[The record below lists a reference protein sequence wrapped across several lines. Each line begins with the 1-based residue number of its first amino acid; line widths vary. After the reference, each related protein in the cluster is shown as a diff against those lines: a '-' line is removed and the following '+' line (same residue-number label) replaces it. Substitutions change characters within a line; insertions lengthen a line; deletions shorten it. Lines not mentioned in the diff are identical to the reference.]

1 MGTKIEDLP
10 VPSKANVDYVLKP
23 ESAVKK
29 AVRFENIPHDPTT
42 DKMSS
47 SDEVATPT
55 KALSK
60 ETLLSEINEENLL
73 LIGILY
79 LATLPTLDAFIIRI
93 PGTDISSFLVTLIKC
108 VLLVVLF
115 VVLKRHILPKI
126 KL

>member
-10 VPSKANVDYVLKP
+10 IPSKGNVDYVLKP

-29 AVRFENIPHDPTT
+29 AVRFENTST
-42 DKMSS
+42 ADKPSS
-47 SDEVATPT
+47 QDDTATPT
-55 KALSK
+55 KELSK

-79 LATLPTLDAFIIRI
+79 LATLPTLDAFINRI
-93 PGTDISSFLVTLIKC
+93 PGTDMSSFFVTLIKC

>member
-10 VPSKANVDYVLKP
+10 VPQKGNVDYALKP

-29 AVRFENIPHDPTT
+29 AVRFENTPASENP
-42 DKMSS
+42 SS
-47 SDEVATPT
+47 PNDARNTMPAKE
-55 KALSK
+55 LSK
-60 ETLLSEINEENLL
+60 ETLLTEINEENLL

-79 LATLPTLDAFIIRI
+79 LSTLPTLDAFITKV
-93 PGTDISSFLVTLIKC
+93 PGTNMSPFFVTLIKC
-108 VLLVVLF
+108 ALLVALF